1 MIDRTSGGS
10 AYNRFI
16 NIDGIED
23 RVIYYLLSPN
33 NKTDLELEQTHILW
47 KLLCYDG
54 IDALSQPLPKY
65 SDVVNLVDKNNTTQ
79 TNFRIFRSPHMED
92 SWMVQC
98 SLLKIYI
105 DSIIPVDVY
114 KSVVNFGID
123 VLTHN
128 KIINV
133 DIPQTEEYNKLAPVI
148 DTVDGVEYH
157 ITQKSRV
164 SMLVKAILYLLNG
177 ADIQGVGRMQ
187 FSQQMNR
194 YQQAQY
200 NLWNNRNFE
209 GMKIIMGA
217 YMSGVS

>member
-33 NKTDLELEQTHILW
+33 NKTEQELEQTHIIW
-47 KLLCYDG
+47 KLLYYDD
-54 IDALSQPLPKY
+54 IDALNKPLPKY
-65 SDVVNLVDKNNTTQ
+65 SDVVRLVANNNVTQ
-79 TNFRIFRSPHMED
+79 NHFRIFRSPHMEEAFTE
-92 SWMVQC
+92 QC

-105 DSIIPVDVY
+105 DSIIPSDRY
-114 KSVVNFGID
+114 RSIVNFGID
-123 VLTHN
+123 VLVHN

-133 DIPQTEEYNKLAPVI
+133 NVPDDDVAPPI
-148 DTVDGVEYH
+148 DTVDGIEYK
-157 ITQKSRV
+157 ISQKSRV
-164 SMLVKAILYLLNG
+164 SVLSKAVLYLLNG
-177 ADIQGVGRMQ
+177 ADVQGVGRME

-200 NLWNNRNFE
+200 TIWNNRNFE
-209 GMKIIMGA
+209 GIKIVMGVH
-217 YMSGVS
+217 MSGVS

>member
-33 NKTDLELEQTHILW
+33 NKTEQELEQTHIIW
-47 KLLCYDG
+47 KLLYYDD
-54 IDALSQPLPKY
+54 IDALNKPLPKY
-65 SDVVNLVDKNNTTQ
+65 SDVIKLVANNNVTQ
-79 TNFRIFRSPHMED
+79 NHFRIFRSPHMEEAFTE
-92 SWMVQC
+92 QC

-105 DSIIPVDVY
+105 DSIIPSDRY
-114 KSVVNFGID
+114 RSIVNFGID
-123 VLTHN
+123 VLVHN

-133 DIPQTEEYNKLAPVI
+133 NVLDDDVAPPI
-148 DTVDGVEYH
+148 DTVDGIEYK
-157 ITQKSRV
+157 ISQKSRV
-164 SMLVKAILYLLNG
+164 SVLSKAVLYLLNG
-177 ADIQGVGRMQ
+177 ADVQGVGRME

-200 NLWNNRNFE
+200 TIWNNRNFE
-209 GMKIIMGA
+209 GIKIVMGVH
-217 YMSGVS
+217 MSGVS

>member
-33 NKTDLELEQTHILW
+33 NKTEQELEQTHIIW
-47 KLLCYDG
+47 KLLYYDD
-54 IDALSQPLPKY
+54 IDALNKPLPKY
-65 SDVVNLVDKNNTTQ
+65 PDVVKLVANNNVTQ
-79 TNFRIFRSPHMED
+79 NHFRIFRSPHMEEAFTE
-92 SWMVQC
+92 QC

-105 DSIIPVDVY
+105 DSIIPSDRY
-114 KSVVNFGID
+114 RSIVNFGID
-123 VLTHN
+123 VLVHN

-133 DIPQTEEYNKLAPVI
+133 NVPDDDVAPPI
-148 DTVDGVEYH
+148 DTVDGIEYK
-157 ITQKSRV
+157 ISQKSRV
-164 SMLVKAILYLLNG
+164 SVLSKAVLYLLNG
-177 ADIQGVGRMQ
+177 ADVQGVGRME

-200 NLWNNRNFE
+200 TIWNNRNFE
-209 GMKIIMGA
+209 GIKIVMGVH
-217 YMSGVS
+217 MSGVS

>member
-33 NKTDLELEQTHILW
+33 NKTEQELEQTHIIW
-47 KLLCYDG
+47 KLLYYDD
-54 IDALSQPLPKY
+54 IDALNKPLPKY
-65 SDVVNLVDKNNTTQ
+65 SDVVKLVANNNVTQ
-79 TNFRIFRSPHMED
+79 NHFRIFRSPHMEEAFTE
-92 SWMVQC
+92 QC

-105 DSIIPVDVY
+105 DSIIPSDRY
-114 KSVVNFGID
+114 RSIVNFGID
-123 VLTHN
+123 VLVHN

-133 DIPQTEEYNKLAPVI
+133 NVSDEDVAPPI
-148 DTVDGVEYH
+148 DTVDGIEYK
-157 ITQKSRV
+157 ISQKSRV
-164 SMLVKAILYLLNG
+164 SVLSKAILYLLNG
-177 ADIQGVGRMQ
+177 ADVQGVGRME

-200 NLWNNRNFE
+200 TIWNNRNFE
-209 GMKIIMGA
+209 GIKIVMGVH
-217 YMSGVS
+217 MSGVS